1 MVQRSITIDLDSL
14 SPFWL
19 IIDQHYKVIEASE
32 YFQSQKC
39 GEAAFRE
46 CFELLQPVVDLAK
59 DSPHKMLVNRILHIR
74 LTKLSLNFRFNAY
87 SIGHQILLVGWP
99 TLSKLEDIQ
108 TRQLTSLM
116 RHPACQ
122 MTDFLVLKDVL
133 KEQQNTI
140 RALEVSR
147 YEAELEEQR
156 RMTQHQSKLASI
168 GELVAGIA
176 HEINNPLFL
185 SIGLGEMLGKLLEN
199 EKMENP
205 KIAEYLHKQQ
215 RAHQRIK
222 EIIQALRT
230 YSRVDKDEEEVYSL
244 PGLIVQVL
252 DLTEEIFKKEQID
265 LIYNR
270 EQPSFEVKGVP
281 GEMQQ
286 VLMNLLSNARHAT
299 EGASDRSISIDLKQ
313 QNDRLVVLSVTDHGQ
328 GIPVDVQSKILRP
341 FFTTKKSDAG
351 TGLGLSI
358 TQRIVQKMG
367 GEISFKSKE
376 GGGTT
381 FFIWLPLVKSTG
393 Q

>member
-1 MVQRSITIDLDSL
+1 MSKHAITIDFDSL

-19 IIDQHYKVIEASE
+19 IIDEQYRVVESSD
-32 YFQSQKC
+32 FFRSQKC

-46 CFELLQPVVDLAK
+46 CFEFLQPVIDLAK
-59 DSPHKMLVNRILHIR
+59 DLPQRVLLNRILHIR
-74 LTKLSLNFRFNAY
+74 LTKLALQFRFNAH
-87 SIGHQILLVGWP
+87 SIGEQILLVGWP

-108 TRQLTSLM
+108 AFQLTSLM

-122 MTDFLVLKDVL
+122 ITDFLILKDVL
-133 KEQQNTI
+133 REQQGTI
-140 RALEVSR
+140 RSMEVSQ

-156 RMTQHQSKLASI
+156 RITQHQSKLASI

-185 SIGLGEMLGKLLEN
+185 SIGLGEMLEKLLAKEQI
-199 EKMENP
+199 ENP
-205 KIAEYLHKQQ
+205 KISEYLKKQQ

-230 YSRVDKDEEEVYSL
+230 YSRVDRDTEEIYSL
-244 PGLIVQVL
+244 AGLIVQVL
-252 DLTEEIFKKEQID
+252 DLAEEIFKKDQID

-270 EQPSFEVKGVP
+270 DQPSYQVKGVP

-313 QNDRLVVLSVTDHGQ
+313 QNERLVVLSVTDHGQ
-328 GIPVDVQSKILRP
+328 GIPIDVQPKIFQP

-358 TQRIVQKMG
+358 TQKIVQKMG

-376 GGGTT
+376 GEGTT
-381 FFIWLPLVKSTG
+381 FFIWLPLAQPSG
-393 Q
+393 

>member
-1 MVQRSITIDLDSL
+1 MSKHAITIDFDSL

-19 IIDQHYKVIEASE
+19 IIDEQYRVVESSD
-32 YFQSQKC
+32 FFRSQKC

-46 CFELLQPVVDLAK
+46 CFEFLQPVVNLARDLPQK
-59 DSPHKMLVNRILHIR
+59 VLLNRILHIR
-74 LTKLSLNFRFNAY
+74 LTKLSLSFRFNAH
-87 SIGHQILLVGWP
+87 SLGEQILLVGWP

-108 TRQLTSLM
+108 VFQLTSLM

-122 MTDFLVLKDVL
+122 ITDFLVLKDVL
-133 KEQQNTI
+133 REQQRTI
-140 RALEVSR
+140 RSMEVSQ
-147 YEAELEEQR
+147 YQAELEEQR
-156 RMTQHQSKLASI
+156 RITQHQSKLASI

-185 SIGLGEMLGKLLEN
+185 SIGLGEMLEKLLAKEQI
-199 EKMENP
+199 ENP
-205 KIAEYLHKQQ
+205 KISEYLKKQQ

-230 YSRVDKDEEEVYSL
+230 YSRVDRDTEEIFSL

-252 DLTEEIFKKEQID
+252 DLAEEIFKKDQID

-270 EQPSFEVKGVP
+270 EQPSYQVKGVP

-313 QNDRLVVLSVTDHGQ
+313 QHERLVVLSVTDHGQ
-328 GIPVDVQSKILRP
+328 GIPVDVQPKIFKP

-358 TQRIVQKMG
+358 TQKIVQKMG

-376 GGGTT
+376 GEGTT
-381 FFIWLPLVKSTG
+381 FFIWLPLAQPSG
-393 Q
+393 

>member
-1 MVQRSITIDLDSL
+1 MSKHAITIDFDSL

-19 IIDQHYKVIEASE
+19 IIDEQYRVVESSD
-32 YFQSQKC
+32 FFRSQKC

-46 CFELLQPVVDLAK
+46 CFEFLQPVVNLARDLPQK
-59 DSPHKMLVNRILHIR
+59 VLLNRILHIR
-74 LTKLSLNFRFNAY
+74 LTKLSLSFRFNAH
-87 SIGHQILLVGWP
+87 SLGEQILLVGWP

-108 TRQLTSLM
+108 AFQLTSLM

-122 MTDFLVLKDVL
+122 ITDFLVLKDVL
-133 KEQQNTI
+133 REQQRTI
-140 RALEVSR
+140 RSMEVSQ
-147 YEAELEEQR
+147 YQAELEEQR
-156 RMTQHQSKLASI
+156 RITQHQSKLASI

-185 SIGLGEMLGKLLEN
+185 SIGLGEMLEKLLAKEQI
-199 EKMENP
+199 ENP
-205 KIAEYLHKQQ
+205 KISEYLKKQQ

-230 YSRVDKDEEEVYSL
+230 YSRVDRDTEEIYSL

-252 DLTEEIFKKEQID
+252 DLAEEIFKKDQID

-270 EQPSFEVKGVP
+270 EQPSYQVKGVP

-313 QNDRLVVLSVTDHGQ
+313 QHERLVVLSVTDHGQ
-328 GIPVDVQSKILRP
+328 GIPVDVQPKIFKP

-358 TQRIVQKMG
+358 TQKIVQKMG

-376 GGGTT
+376 GEGTT
-381 FFIWLPLVKSTG
+381 FFIWLPLAQPSG
-393 Q
+393 